1 MIAKEQAVNI
11 LIILA
16 EVSLALFIFFVL
28 DWLVAKVFKQLTK
41 VSFLK
46 QGDKRAKTLRRN
58 VQRILILSCAVLCLL
73 LAGANGVLI
82 YQGEDIQQYT
92 LQLIRRIPPAFWV
105 TLATGIAKST
115 GILIAAAL
123 ALRSLNRLLDLA
135 CQRVK
140 KFEQLTAT
148 DESVE
153 AFFRFLK
160 TSLTNSIWLVS
171 ASWCAGALELPAA
184 VPQYLYI
191 LLRIYLIVAF
201 GLLVLKANATII
213 DSVDALSKKYSSS
226 DDNLLRFYDS
236 LSNLIPLLK
245 RCLEYVIY
253 VGMATLALQQVDSIA
268 KLADYGPKIIKIV
281 GIIFLSGV
289 LVELIYL
296 GVEQALLNNKDL
308 TDLQRQRRMTLI
320 PLIESFLRY
329 LLYFSAGVGI
339 LKTLDIDP
347 TPILAGAGI
356 VGLAVGFGAQN
367 LINDMVC
374 GFFILFENYYLVG
387 DWIEVGE
394 AIGTVEAIDLRTTRI
409 RHPNGQQYIIRNG
422 QIGNI
427 VNYSK
432 KYVYAVVEVG
442 VAYDSNLDRVYEVL
456 EDVGKQLKQRDKDVL
471 EPTRVDGLEK
481 FGESELSVRTIT
493 KVKPGTHLRIQRLV
507 RKMIKENFD
516 RQGIEIPFPRRVLI
530 VKKEKR
536 SPSSD

>member
-1 MIAKEQAVNI
+1 MNI

-16 EVSLALFIFFVL
+16 ELSLAIFILFVL
-28 DWLVAKVFKQLTK
+28 DWLAGKVFKQLAK
-41 VSFLK
+41 VYFLK
-46 QGDKRAKTLRRN
+46 KGDKRTKTLRRT
-58 VQRILILSCAVLCLL
+58 VRRILIVSCAVLCLL

-123 ALRSLNRLLDLA
+123 ALRSLNRLLDVA

-153 AFFRFLK
+153 AFFRFLNK
-160 TSLTNSIWLVS
+160 SLSNSIWLLS
-171 ASWCAGALELPAA
+171 ANWCAGALGLPAA

-191 LLRIYLIVAF
+191 ILRIYLIVAF

-213 DSVDALSKKYSSS
+213 DSVDALRKKYSSS

-253 VGMATLALQQVDSIA
+253 VSMATLALQQVDLIA

-296 GVEQALLNNKDL
+296 GVQQALLNNKDL
-308 TDLQRQRRMTLI
+308 TDLQRQRRLTLI

-329 LLYFSAGVGI
+329 LLYFSGGVAI
-339 LKTLDIDP
+339 LKTIDIDP

-387 DWIEVGE
+387 DWIEIGE

-432 KYVYAVVEVG
+432 KYVYAVVEIG

-471 EPTRVDGLEK
+471 EPTLVDGLEK

-493 KVKPGTHLRIQRLV
+493 KVKPGSHLRIQRLL
-507 RKMIKENFD
+507 RKTIKEAFD

-530 VKKEKR
+530 VKKEKHRAR
-536 SPSSD
+536 SD